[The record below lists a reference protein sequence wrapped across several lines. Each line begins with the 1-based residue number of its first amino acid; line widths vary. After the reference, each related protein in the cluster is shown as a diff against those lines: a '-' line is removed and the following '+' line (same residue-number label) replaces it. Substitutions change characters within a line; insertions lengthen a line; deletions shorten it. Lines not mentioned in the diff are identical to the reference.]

1 MKNIFYILICILLV
15 NSFSSFGQNKV
26 GDDLVVSDSLVKNKS
41 KMNPLSPAKAAF
53 YSAIFPGM
61 GQVYNKK
68 YWKVPLVYGALG
80 TSIYFLLSNQKKYN
94 QYRDAYKRRLE
105 GFTDDDY
112 RYLDDTRLIAGQK
125 FYQTNRDLS
134 ALVTLL
140 FYFLN
145 IVDANVDA
153 HLMQFNVNDKLSFKP
168 NLYRDDLTARDNL
181 GFKLSYNFK

>member
-1 MKNIFYILICILLV
+1 MGMTTT
-15 NSFSSFGQNKV
+15 FGQKKV
-26 GDDLVVSDSLVKNKS
+26 GDDLVISDTLKKNKV
-41 KMNPLSPAKAAF
+41 KMNPLAPAKAAF

-61 GQVYNKK
+61 GQIYNKR

-94 QYRDAYKRRLE
+94 EYRNVYKRRLE
-105 GFTDDDY
+105 GFTDDDF

-125 FYQTNRDLS
+125 FYQKNRDLS
-134 ALVTLL
+134 ALVTVL
-140 FYFLN
+140 FYVLN

-168 NLYRDDLTARDNL
+168 DLYRDELTAKDNL
-181 GFKLSYNFK
+181 GFKLSYSFK